1 MLRTHKKNLDT
12 PMTYY
17 KARVSQTKLPSCN
30 ENKLPQTPPT
40 SNPHYL
46 KKNVDRRDK
55 RKDKRLDEVQN
66 KLSTANRTIESLHLE
81 VSEAT
86 ASLTQTASCLEATKQ
101 QLEAEQRVSSHLK
114 GEHEELQEMVARLIE
129 ENQSLQENITQLEE
143 ELDQVDGMT
152 YNEKQDGQELEHFVI
167 TTTNGK
173 RYSNGVRELY
183 YKLLTMQITPA
194 KIAKIIKAV
203 LKSMIPSVNVE
214 SLKLP
219 KRAAALYMRSQEL
232 PTVNDIHKATVLSD
246 ASQKH
251 LNTDGTTLHQQKL
264 NSIAVNDLCLSVG
277 KVPYGTAD
285 SVVEHIDREL
295 NRLRELAHKLKLN
308 GANNI
313 NWNSI
318 ASSGSEEHQPR
329 NASTNCLR
337 SVECKTERDLES
349 SQEKTLQLTLC
360 RISVACTWG

>member
-17 KARVSQTKLPSCN
+17 KARVSPTKSPSCN
-30 ENKLPQTPPT
+30 GNKLPQTPST

-55 RKDKRLDEVQN
+55 RKDKRLHEVQN
-66 KLSTANRTIESLHLE
+66 KLYTAKTTIENLQLE

-86 ASLTQTASCLEATKQ
+86 AALTQTASGLEATKL

-143 ELDQVDGMT
+143 ELGQVDGMT
-152 YNEKQDGQELEHFVI
+152 YNEKQDGQELEQFVV

-219 KRAAALYMRSQEL
+219 KRAAVLY
-232 PTVNDIHKATVLSD
+232 IHA
-246 ASQKH
+246 
-251 LNTDGTTLHQQKL
+251 
-264 NSIAVNDLCLSVG
+264 
-277 KVPYGTAD
+277 
-285 SVVEHIDREL
+285 
-295 NRLRELAHKLKLN
+295 
-308 GANNI
+308 
-313 NWNSI
+313 
-318 ASSGSEEHQPR
+318 
-329 NASTNCLR
+329 
-337 SVECKTERDLES
+337 
-349 SQEKTLQLTLC
+349 
-360 RISVACTWG
+360 